1 MEAMSLMPTFRS
13 TRPDAGPR
21 ARGVARRL
29 GAFALVGATSLALA
43 ACGNESEP
51 EVVGAPI
58 VLSSSAATGSPGA
71 TSSASPSASPPAGIP
86 SASGG
91 AAPVVA
97 VVRDG
102 SANVDVDDQRGDG
115 TSVRVAEVRLTAG
128 AGHVVIMDPRTRQV
142 LGSATVATGTTRGA
156 TVPLTTTVAASG
168 ELVALLYVDDGDGRF
183 DPATDGAVVD
193 DDDDEAVDDDFDYT
207 LG

>member
-1 MEAMSLMPTFRS
+1 MEDMNPMPTPRS

-21 ARGVARRL
+21 ARGVGRRL
-29 GAFALVGATSLALA
+29 GVFALAGTTALGLA
-43 ACGNESEP
+43 ACGNEAEP
-51 EVVGAPI
+51 EEVGAPI
-58 VLSSSAATGSPGA
+58 VLSSTGATSSPGT
-71 TSSASPSASPPAGIP
+71 TSSASPTASTPSGSP

-128 AGHVVIMDPRTRQV
+128 AGHVVIMDPRTRQL
-142 LGSATVATGTTRGA
+142 LGTAAVTAGRTRGV
-156 TVPLTTTVAASG
+156 TVPLTTPVAASG
-168 ELVALLYVDDGDGRF
+168 ELVALLHVDDGDGRF
-183 DPATDGAVVD
+183 DAATDGAVVD
-193 DDDDEAVDDDFDYT
+193 DDDDEAVDDDFDFT
-207 LG
+207 LA

>member
-1 MEAMSLMPTFRS
+1 MSPMPTPRS

-21 ARGVARRL
+21 ARGVARSL
-29 GAFALVGATSLALA
+29 GAFALAGATALGLA
-43 ACGNESEP
+43 ACGDETEP
-51 EVVGAPI
+51 EVVGGPI
-58 VLSSSAATGSPGA
+58 VLSSTASTGSPGA
-71 TSSASPSASPPAGIP
+71 TSSASPSASTPSGTP
-86 SASGG
+86 SASDG

-115 TSVRVAEVRLTAG
+115 TSARVAEVKLTAG

-142 LGSATVATGTTRGA
+142 LGSATVASGTTRGV
-156 TVPLTTTVAASG
+156 TVPLTTPVAASG
-168 ELVALLYVDDGDGRF
+168 ELVALLHVDDGDGRF
-183 DPATDGAVVD
+183 DPATDGVVVD